1 MDSKT
6 KTILFILLGLGIIIT
21 TIYWWDVSLNI
32 PTALV
37 LGLPVFVTVIIII
50 LIADAM
56 RLRTE
61 HFIFNEGH
69 YSIRPADLKDLPW
82 QESTNDAVNRNP
94 FSETLKVCL
103 LGGIQA
109 WELYLRGA
117 KEHPVLIFPAIYLM
131 EVGHNFV
138 CLAHLDKTPFH
149 RLPLYVQDY
158 LIALNSTGGLLE
170 TKGRMNFET
179 TPFYYGNTS
188 RIDGSLTP
196 MNAAKERTLKLQN
209 EENTFYE
216 QRQNRFISSA
226 KKDQDFSKKDVIY
239 ATPLKQKNGDQEEES

>member
-1 MDSKT
+1 
-6 KTILFILLGLGIIIT
+6 
-21 TIYWWDVSLNI
+21 
-32 PTALV
+32 
-37 LGLPVFVTVIIII
+37 
-50 LIADAM
+50 
-56 RLRTE
+56 
-61 HFIFNEGH
+61 
-69 YSIRPADLKDLPW
+69 
-82 QESTNDAVNRNP
+82 
-94 FSETLKVCL
+94 
-103 LGGIQA
+103 
-109 WELYLRGA
+109 
-117 KEHPVLIFPAIYLM
+117 
-131 EVGHNFV
+131 
-138 CLAHLDKTPFH
+138 
-149 RLPLYVQDY
+149 VQDY

-226 KKDQDFSKKDVIY
+226 KKDQDFSKKEVIY